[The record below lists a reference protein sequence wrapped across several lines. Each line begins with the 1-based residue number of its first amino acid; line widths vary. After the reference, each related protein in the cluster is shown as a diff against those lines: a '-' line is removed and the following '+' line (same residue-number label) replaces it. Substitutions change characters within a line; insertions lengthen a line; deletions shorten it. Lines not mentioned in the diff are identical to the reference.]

1 MIKKKY
7 LSPLSSAFI
16 SYFFSLYL
24 PIKRFALIVF
34 PPFFYYSPS
43 LSFLFRTLIFCKTP
57 KDTEREKRLSVV
69 AFGIFVLVFSK
80 TESREKM
87 INIKG
92 KLLQQEY
99 FSTLPKFF
107 RTFSPS
113 EKNSKKATH
122 S

>member
-16 SYFFSLYL
+16 SYFFFFIPSD
-24 PIKRFALIVF
+24 KALCF
-34 PPFFYYSPS
+34 HCFSSFFYYSPS

-69 AFGIFVLVFSK
+69 AFGVFVLVFSK

>member
-34 PPFFYYSPS
+34 PIFLLLS
-43 LSFLFRTLIFCKTP
+43 LPLFSLPNLNFCKTP

-69 AFGIFVLVFSK
+69 AFGVFVLVFSK